1 MARGPA
7 PRFGRLRYARS
18 RVSAQYEGRKVA
30 GYSTGRT
37 SWEVLANTIDLPV
50 ALRILAHLHGEIYP
64 QWYDLAQVVD
74 VQTKKAA
81 NLSIEGAAQDVRAA
95 YLTSACLLVCISRV

>member
-1 MARGPA
+1 M
-7 PRFGRLRYARS
+7 
-18 RVSAQYEGRKVA
+18 
-30 GYSTGRT
+30 
-37 SWEVLANTIDLPV
+37 
-50 ALRILAHLHGEIYP
+50 YP

-95 YLTSACLLVCISRV
+95 YLTSACLLVCI

>member
-1 MARGPA
+1 M
-7 PRFGRLRYARS
+7 RS
-18 RVSAQYEGRKVA
+18 RVSARRTRAQYEGRKVS

-95 YLTSACLLVCISRV
+95 YLTSACLLVCI